1 VVQHADIDHTGIT
14 GTGSGSSQLD
24 YVALT
29 STVNVT
35 ATTEATANTI
45 VTGSA
50 VVYDGST
57 AVLIHFFAPEVFM
70 DADDRNITFVLYDGS
85 SAIGVLA
92 RYFVGDIHLV
102 GDRFAGHAFV
112 RLTPSAASHTY
123 SIRAFTNAGT
133 QQVSGGAGG
142 SATLFPGFIRID
154 RA

>member
-1 VVQHADIDHTGIT
+1 MVQHADIDHTGIT
-14 GTGSGSSQLD
+14 GTGSGSSELD

-50 VVYDGST
+50 VVYDGS
-57 AVLIHFFAPEVFM
+57 
-70 DADDRNITFVLYDGS
+70 
-85 SAIGVLA
+85 SAIGVLS
-92 RYFVGDIHLV
+92 RMFVGDIHLV
-102 GDRFAGHAFV
+102 GDRFPMSTFV

-133 QQVSGGAGG
+133 QQVNGGAGG
-142 SATLFPGFIRID
+142 SATLYPAFIRID